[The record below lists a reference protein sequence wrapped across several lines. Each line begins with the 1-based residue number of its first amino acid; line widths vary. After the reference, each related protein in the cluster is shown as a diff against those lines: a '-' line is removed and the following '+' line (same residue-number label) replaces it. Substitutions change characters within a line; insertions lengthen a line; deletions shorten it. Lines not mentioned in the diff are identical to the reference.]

1 MIRNLVIF
9 CLFTL
14 TLGTVE
20 ASDRRSYEMPRTNV
34 VPIKNSMT
42 GGQYDLYIK
51 LPEKHFEKND
61 EKFPVIYFP
70 DAAWNIE
77 ILSATTEYLLENAIL
92 VGISWQT
99 DIDEDLLKESGA
111 HVSRY
116 RDYTMQ
122 ESSNK
127 EVQQKYQL
135 GKASTHLNFIRNDII
150 KYIESS
156 YRADPNN
163 RTFFGYSLGSE
174 LGAYILL
181 MKPDTFKNYI
191 LGSPSLVGDIPYL
204 SDLKANPEAGIES
217 FNSNVFISYGSLEGE
232 LGEEA
237 EKFITILKSRND
249 KSLSLKNV
257 VVEGDHQAALP
268 MTVVQSVTW
277 LSSQVGK

>member
-1 MIRNLVIF
+1 MIKSLVVF

-14 TLGTVE
+14 ALGSVQ
-20 ASDRRSYEMPRTNV
+20 ASDQRSYEMPRTNV
-34 VPIKNSMT
+34 VSIKDSMS
-42 GGQYDLYIK
+42 GGLYDLYIK
-51 LPEKHFEKND
+51 LPEKYLEKDD

-99 DIDEDLLKESGA
+99 DIDEDLLKESGV

-135 GKASTHLNFIRNDII
+135 GKASSHLSFIRNDII
-150 KYIESS
+150 KYVESN
-156 YRADPNN
+156 YRADSKN

-181 MKPDTFKNYI
+181 TKPDTFKNYI

-204 SDLKANPEAGIES
+204 SDLKANPEAEIES
-217 FNSNVFISYGSLEGE
+217 LNVNVFISYGSLEGE
-232 LGEEA
+232 LGEDA
-237 EKFITILKSRND
+237 EKFIAILKNRND
-249 KSLSLKNV
+249 KSLSLNNV

-268 MTVVQSVTW
+268 MTVVRSVTW